1 MDNPRQRFAREL
13 WNLADLEAAASA
25 RRSFRSRAYRQAVW
39 SLDDVASDLDAP
51 GEEMLAVPGIGEG
64 VVGLIREF
72 RESGSIQRLER
83 LRSELPGEAADLR
96 RLPRMNPEMLRKLK
110 RHLEVETV
118 ADLESVLETGAAETV
133 PGVGPSTV
141 AVWLDRIE
149 RELAVPGIPIPQ
161 ALSFGLQLCDHITRH
176 VAGAELAVSGA
187 VARLDDRVD
196 AIELAGSP
204 EETVAFLATSALVSG
219 HEPGTARFLTLGGA
233 VVIHPPAAETPVAGV
248 AVEDL
253 RGDMHRHSEWSPDGH
268 DSIASIVERAIRRG
282 FEYVAITDHAVDLAL
297 GGLSPDDLSRQQDEI
312 EALARDRPGFL
323 ILQGAEL
330 NIGRD
335 GSVDY
340 SDDILERLDFRLAAV
355 HSYFDLPE
363 PEQTERVLAAVRH
376 PLIHAIGHLTGRRIG
391 HRPPIRLDMR
401 PVLEAAAAT
410 STALE
415 VNGHIDRLD
424 LPAELVRMAAD
435 LGAVFVANS
444 DAHRHRE
451 WGNLANAVTV
461 LRNGGVASDQVV
473 NTWPVERLQRWLAR
487 S

>member
-1 MDNPRQRFAREL
+1 MVSPRQRFAREL
-13 WNLADLEAAASA
+13 WTLADLEAAASA

-39 SLDDVASDLDAP
+39 SLDDIPPDLDAP
-51 GEEMLAVPGIGEG
+51 AEELLAVPGIGEG

-72 RESGSIQRLER
+72 RESGSIQRLES
-83 LRSELPGEAADLR
+83 LRSGLPAAAADLR
-96 RLPRMNPEMLRKLK
+96 RLPRMNPDMLRKLK
-110 RHLEVETV
+110 TQLEVETI
-118 ADLESVLETGAAETV
+118 ADLEAALETGAAETV

-149 RELAVPGIPIPQ
+149 RELAVAGIPIPR
-161 ALSFGLQLCDHITRH
+161 ALSFGLQLRDHVARH
-176 VAGAELAVSGA
+176 VPGAELAVSGA
-187 VARLDDRVD
+187 VARLEDRVD
-196 AIELAGSP
+196 VIELAGPP
-204 EETVAFLATSALVSG
+204 EETGRFLATSALVSD
-219 HEPGTARFLTLGGA
+219 HEPHTARFLTLGGV
-233 VVIHPPAAETPVAGV
+233 VVIRPPAGEMPLAGV
-248 AVEDL
+248 RVEDL

-268 DSIASIVERAIRRG
+268 DSIASIVDGAIRRG
-282 FEYVAITDHAVDLAL
+282 LEYVAITDHAVDLAF
-297 GGLSPDDLSRQQDEI
+297 GGLSPDDLARQHEEI
-312 EALARDRPGFL
+312 ETLGRDRPGFL

-340 SDDILERLDFRLAAV
+340 SDEILDRLDFRLAAV

-363 PEQTERVLAAVRH
+363 PEQTQRLLTAIRH

-391 HRPPIRLDMR
+391 YRPSIRLDMR
-401 PVLEAAAAT
+401 PVLEAAASTA
-410 STALE
+410 TALE

-424 LPAELVRMAAD
+424 LPAEFVRVAAD
-435 LGAVFVANS
+435 LGVLFVANS

-461 LRNGGVASDQVV
+461 LRNAGVPSDQVV
-473 NTWPVERLQRWLAR
+473 NTWPVERLQRWLTR